1 MYLSPDVSVHHI
13 DSDRRHNEIKNLVA
27 ITPGAHTRLRYG
39 YMPAHEDYWPND
51 KATET
56 RLRKAINKQGAPAPI
71 NKG

>member
-1 MYLSPDVSVHHI
+1 MMF
-13 DSDRRHNEIKNLVA
+13 
-27 ITPGAHTRLRYG
+27 RL
-39 YMPAHEDYWPND
+39 ND